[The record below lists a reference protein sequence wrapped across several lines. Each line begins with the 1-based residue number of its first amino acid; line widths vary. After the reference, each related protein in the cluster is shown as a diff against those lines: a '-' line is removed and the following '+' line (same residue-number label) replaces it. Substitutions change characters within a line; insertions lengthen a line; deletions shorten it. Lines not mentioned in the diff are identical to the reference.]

1 MTDAERVERLRK
13 VLALEVD
20 RIVEDL
26 EFRRE
31 VLLELWGKHRDR
43 GMFLDTVY
51 TRWTSLGFP
60 DLLDLETSEV
70 ALLDTFYRELQELS
84 FYFRFTEDMP
94 VTMSVT
100 YDMGLNRLKAYG
112 ELALEALGGPPERPL
127 IEFPEDEDEAADS
140 AAAEAEDESEGSDGQ
155 ADDNAESGDESDD
168 PS

>member
-1 MTDAERVERLRK
+1 MTEAERVERLRK

-43 GMFLDTVY
+43 GMFLDTVH
-51 TRWTSLGFP
+51 TRWASLGFP
-60 DLLDLETSEV
+60 DLLELETNEV

-140 AAAEAEDESEGSDGQ
+140 APAEAEDDPDIPSGQTDDSGESE
-155 ADDNAESGDESDD
+155 DEGDD